1 MMDAVVRAAAIYLF
15 LTLVMRAAGKRQFS
29 EMTIFD
35 FVLLLIVA
43 EATQQGLLGQDFSVT
58 YAMLVIV
65 TLVGLD
71 ILLSIV
77 KQHSRFAEKVIDG
90 VPVLLVDNGELLRG
104 PMNRERVDSEDIMS
118 QARLTHGLERLDQVK
133 YAILERDG
141 KISIIPRH
149 G

>member
-1 MMDAVVRAAAIYLF
+1 MDAVIRAAAIYLF
-15 LTLVMRAAGKRQFS
+15 LTVLMRAAGKRQFS
-29 EMTIFD
+29 ELTVFD

-58 YAMLVIV
+58 YAILVIT
-65 TLVGLD
+65 TLVLMD
-71 ILLSIV
+71 IIFSLI
-77 KQHSRFAEKVIDG
+77 KQRSRFAEKVIDG

-104 PMNRERVDSEDIMS
+104 PMGRERVDEEDILS
-118 QARLTHGLERLDQVK
+118 QARLLHGLERMDQVK

-141 KISIIPRH
+141 KISIIPRS